1 MTLPSPTSAPEQ
13 LRLPSIPGYTIR
25 GDFNGGGLSSDFG
38 ALLVSGVDRQIG
50 LTRRIAAAVIDKRHP
65 GYIIHALHDLI
76 KQRVFQIACG
86 YEDGNDCN
94 TLRHDPAFQI
104 GVGHKPFGTDET
116 EGVLA
121 SGATISRLE
130 HAVTGRDIYRISEA
144 LVDQFI
150 AGYATPPEALVL
162 DIDHSEDAVYGQQ
175 PLAFYNHH
183 YRSTCYLPLM
193 IFEGVSGALVAAVLR
208 SGKRPTGAENA
219 MILRRVLKRIRAHFP
234 DTRILVRG
242 DGHFSTPELMAMID
256 AMPNTDFVFGLAS
269 NTVINRLAEPLMQ
282 SACKLWGAVQTFD
295 SVPDSVRL
303 YGEFDYAAGSWSK
316 PWRVVQKAEVMALG
330 ENPRF
335 VVTSLEA
342 PTPDCVYEQL
352 YCGRGQSENWIKHL
366 KTELASDRTSCTT
379 FVANFMRLLE
389 HAAAYILHQQLRSQA
404 LQHTELANAQP
415 STVITKLFKIAVQV
429 KQYKD
434 RVILHL
440 PSSCPFKQLLKT
452 VTERLFVPHPPRLQL
467 SP

>member
-1 MTLPSPTSAPEQ
+1 MNLFGSASAPNQ
-13 LRLPSIPGYTIR
+13 LRFPSIPGCTIR
-25 GDFNGGGLSSDFG
+25 GDFEGGGLSSDFG

-50 LTRRIAAAVIDKRHP
+50 LTERLSAAIIDTRHP
-65 GYIIHALHDLI
+65 AYIIHSLHDLI
-76 KQRVFQIACG
+76 KQRIYQIACG

-94 TLRHDPAFQI
+94 TLRHDPAFQL
-104 GVGHKPFGTDET
+104 GVGHKPFGMDET

-121 SGATISRLE
+121 SGPTISRLE
-130 HAVTGRDIYRISEA
+130 HAVNGRDIYRISEA
-144 LVDQFI
+144 IVDQFI
-150 AGYATPPEALVL
+150 AGYATPPAALVL

-183 YRSTCYLPLM
+183 YKSTCYLPLM

-208 SGKRPTGAENA
+208 SGRRPTGAENA
-219 MILRRVLKRIRAHFP
+219 MILKRVLKRIRAHFP
-234 DTRILVRG
+234 DTQILVRG

-256 AMPNTDFVFGLAS
+256 AMPHTDFIFGLAS
-269 NTVINRLAEPLMQ
+269 NAVINRLAEPLMQ
-282 SACKLWGAVQTFD
+282 SACKLWGDVQTFD
-295 SVPDSVRL
+295 VVPDSVRL
-303 YGEFDYAAGSWSK
+303 YDEFDYAANSWSK
-316 PWRVVQKAEVMALG
+316 SWRVVQKAEVMALG

-352 YCGRGQSENWIKHL
+352 YCGRGQAENLIKHL
-366 KTELASDRTSCTT
+366 KSDLASDRTSCTT

-389 HAAAYILHQQLRSQA
+389 HASAYILHQQLRSQA
-404 LQHTELANAQP
+404 LQHTPLANAQP
-415 STVITKLFKIAVQV
+415 STVISKLFKIAVHV
-429 KQYKD
+429 KKYKD

-440 PSSCPFKQLLKT
+440 PSSCPFKHLLKT
-452 VTERLFVPHPPRLQL
+452 ITERLFVPGPARLRL

>member
-1 MTLPSPTSAPEQ
+1 MTLPNSTSTPEQ
-13 LRLPSIPGYTIR
+13 LRFPSIPGYTIR
-25 GDFNGGGLSSDFG
+25 ADFEGGGLSSDFG
-38 ALLVSGVDRQIG
+38 ALIIGGVDRQIG
-50 LTRRIAAAVIDKRHP
+50 LTERLAASVIDKRNP
-65 GYIIHALHDLI
+65 SYVIHSQHDLL
-76 KQRVFQIACG
+76 KQRIYQIACG

-94 TLRHDPAFQI
+94 TLRHDPVFQL
-104 GVGHKPFGTDET
+104 GVGHRPFGADET

-121 SGATISRLE
+121 SGPTISRFE
-130 HAVTGRDIYRISEA
+130 HAATARDIYRSSEA

-150 AGYATPPEALVL
+150 AGYATAPDALVL
-162 DIDHSEDAVYGQQ
+162 DVDHSEDAVYGQQ

-193 IFEGVSGALVAAVLR
+193 IFEGMSGALVAAVLR
-208 SGKRPTGAENA
+208 PGRRPTGAENA
-219 MILRRVLKRIRAHFP
+219 MIFKRVLKRIRERFP
-234 DTRILVRG
+234 DTHILVRG

-256 AMPNTDFVFGLAS
+256 AMPNTDFVFGLPS
-269 NTVINRLAEPLMQ
+269 NAVINRLAEPLMQ
-282 SACKLWGAVQTFD
+282 SACKLWADVQTFD
-295 SVPDSVRL
+295 AVPDSVRL
-303 YGEFDYAAGSWSK
+303 YGEFDYAAGSWCK

-379 FVANFMRLLE
+379 FAANFMRLIE
-389 HAAAYILHQQLRSQA
+389 HAAAYILHQQLRTQA
-404 LQHTELANAQP
+404 LQRTVLADAQP

-440 PSSCPFKQLLKT
+440 PSFCPFKHLLKT
-452 VTERLFVPHPPRLQL
+452 VTERLFIPRPPRLQL